1 MHMCTASEAADATQA
16 PALLLTCQQSAV
28 LLAGQGFHFDVTSAS
43 DTRAN
48 GCRCAR
54 AYAPRPHTVPHCAA
68 ADARDTSARVRLTCQ
83 QNACY
88 WQVKQHGKRNSSS
101 GT

>member
-68 ADARDTSARVRLTCQ
+68 ADARDTSARVRLICQ